1 MPTDQ
6 VVSLGPDQLVPHLL
20 AELDTSEGLP
30 ADFLSEM
37 VARFEKEDDNALG
50 QIFGPALTGLSAKIR
65 GENILSEY
73 RPALKALTLLT
84 ELKPLAGM

>member
-1 MPTDQ
+1 M
-6 VVSLGPDQLVPHLL
+6 SLGPDLLVPRLL

-50 QIFGPALTGLSAKIR
+50 QVGLFIETDRAMGDVVK
-65 GENILSEY
+65 
-73 RPALKALTLLT
+73 
-84 ELKPLAGM
+84 